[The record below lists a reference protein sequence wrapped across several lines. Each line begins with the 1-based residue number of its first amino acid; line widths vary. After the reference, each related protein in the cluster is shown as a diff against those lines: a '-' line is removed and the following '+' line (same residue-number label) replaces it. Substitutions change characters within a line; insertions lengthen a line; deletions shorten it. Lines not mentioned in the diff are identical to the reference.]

1 MFALG
6 GGPGP
11 RKRKDPPP
19 TEFSCTQPRRSG
31 WVSARVHANPPATT
45 RIEIMAAVTHN
56 RAKRVLV
63 LALLVGGGA
72 IALRGTLPAGAAP
85 RSQTASELIDAVN
98 QFRAGRGMD
107 PLAVDPILM
116 LVSQRQND
124 YSISIGQITHYG
136 PDGSRPRDQAIAA
149 GYGGGSTV
157 FVSQNIVMGTGLT
170 PAEAVQIWTG
180 DEPHLNTMIGQ
191 YYRDVGAAVG
201 ERDGM
206 VYYTLMTG
214 YVAGGIS
221 ARSTVPVA
229 QPPAPVYVPPPIVV
243 STAQADGS
251 VVHVVQSG
259 QVLWAI
265 ADAYGVRIQ
274 DVVVLNRLGMNQVL
288 YPGDELTIRAAL
300 TPSATVTSTASPSVT
315 PTARPS
321 PAPTQGPPPD
331 TDSLEAMTTT
341 DRSEAMG
348 RTALILVW
356 VGVVAIGIVLATR
369 RSEIGR
375 R

>member
-1 MFALG
+1 M
-6 GGPGP
+6 
-11 RKRKDPPP
+11 
-19 TEFSCTQPRRSG
+19 
-31 WVSARVHANPPATT
+31 
-45 RIEIMAAVTHN
+45 
-56 RAKRVLV
+56 AKRARTTDYRV
-63 LALLVGGGA
+63 LALILLSWSGA
-72 IALRGTLPAGAAP
+72 IFFQGTQPAGAAP
-85 RSQTASELIDAVN
+85 RSQTASELIAAVN
-98 QFRAGRGMD
+98 QFRAGYGMD
-107 PLAVDPILM
+107 PLTVDPILM

-157 FVSQNIVMGTGLT
+157 FVSQNIVMGTGLS
-170 PAEAVQIWTG
+170 PEEAVEIWTG

-214 YVAGGIS
+214 YVAGGFS

-229 QPPAPVYVPPPIVV
+229 QPAQPVYVPPPIIVA
-243 STAQADGS
+243 TAQADGS
-251 VVHVVQSG
+251 VVHVVQPG

-274 DVVVLNRLGMNQVL
+274 DVVVLNGLGMNQVL
-288 YPGDELTIRAAL
+288 YPGDELTIQPAL
-300 TPSATVTSTASPSVT
+300 TPSPTVTSTASPSAT
-315 PTARPS
+315 PTPRPS
-321 PAPTQGPPPD
+321 PAPTQGTPETSSIEVPASP
-331 TDSLEAMTTT
+331 
-341 DRSEAMG
+341 DRSQAMG